1 MIFSYRRIAIDRSR
15 RAVPQG
21 LILHALRGAEAL
33 LFHRAARDYG
43 RPLFPGSSSVYLRA
57 RLHGAAPEANSAKA
71 RRGRALPVVLLALL
85 LALSLMAGAQTGKYP
100 QTIVFMTDFGVV
112 DDSVA
117 ICRGVMY
124 SIMPEVRIVDLTHQ
138 VTPFSILDG
147 ARFLYGATP
156 YYPAGTVFVV
166 VIDPTVGSTRKA
178 IVAKSKRGQYF
189 VLPDNGLLTLVEQ
202 RDGIEGV
209 HEITNTDWMIGT
221 KMSSTFHGRDIFSP
235 VGAHVARGEDWTKV
249 GPEMAVAALV
259 RLDLRAARFDD
270 RGISGEVIATD
281 GPFGNL
287 VTNVDA
293 EDFLKLG
300 YQRGQEVPVKV
311 GEKEVKI
318 KFVRTFS
325 DVPVGHPLLYIDSRG
340 HFALAVN
347 QGSFAGVYG
356 VKPPVE
362 LFIPRAGR

>member
-1 MIFSYRRIAIDRSR
+1 MWRQPPRLLPRAQPKGRAKLKQANPLRS
-15 RAVPQG
+15 
-21 LILHALRGAEAL
+21 ALG
-33 LFHRAARDYG
+33 FAAR
-43 RPLFPGSSSVYLRA
+43 RPSPVFFQTMITISQGSPARASAGCRRTHDRLA
-57 RLHGAAPEANSAKA
+57 RLLIVLLMLAAP
-71 RRGRALPVVLLALL
+71 ALV
-85 LALSLMAGAQTGKYP
+85 SAQTGKYP

-166 VIDPTVGSTRKA
+166 VIDPTVGSERKA
-178 IVAKSKRGQYF
+178 IVAESKRGQYF

-209 HEITNTDWMIGT
+209 REITNPDWMIGT
-221 KMSSTFHGRDIFSP
+221 KLSSTFHGRDIFSP
-235 VGAHVARGEDWTKV
+235 VGAHVARGDDWTKV
-249 GPEMAVAALV
+249 GPEMPLASLV
-259 RLDLRAARFDD
+259 RLQLKVARLDD
-270 RGISGEVIATD
+270 RGLKGEVIATD

-300 YQRGQEVPVKV
+300 YQRGQEVSLKL
-311 GEKEVKI
+311 GNKEMQI

-325 DVPVGHPLLYIDSRG
+325 DVPLKQPLLYIDSRG
-340 HFALAVN
+340 HLALAVN
-347 QGSFAGVYG
+347 QGSFSATYG
-356 VKPPVE
+356 VSPPVE
-362 LFIPRAGR
+362 LFIPRAAK